1 MLFLKRSWKSL
12 KKYWQAALGLIVF
25 VWMGLKLWSSKKQS
39 QSVLQNEIQ
48 TQDDIVTVLEN
59 HDATVSASTSA
70 AVEAHGSRVE
80 VAAEAENSAVK
91 AATEELDDR
100 VEDNRSKP
108 VRTLAN
114 RLGASLGVS
123 VVLPEKSDE
132 N

>member
-1 MLFLKRSWKSL
+1 MLFLKRAWKWL

-39 QSVLQNEIQ
+39 QSVLQNAIQ
-48 TQDDIVTVLEN
+48 TQDDITTVLED
-59 HDATVSASTSA
+59 HDAAVSASTSA
-70 AVEAHGSRVE
+70 AVEAHSSRVE

-91 AATEELDDR
+91 AATEELNDR

-114 RLGASLGVS
+114 RLGTSLGVS